1 VTQPAADE
9 SAVAPGQLAEDVRL
23 LLDAS
28 HDAIITMDG
37 DGRIAAWNLRATEMF
52 GWTADEARGRQVA
65 DLLVPPELRKAHIA
79 GFKRR
84 LAESGGSIGVH
95 AFPAM
100 RRDGSRLPVE
110 IGVSFLH
117 TRRGPLFVSF
127 VRDIT
132 ERVTDRLRQK
142 ELQRANEMTQLVI
155 QNTGLA
161 VAIFSLNGT
170 FLQANDRACEVL
182 GYTRPELAELT
193 LLDIAAPEDRKRA
206 ASVLARTTDSGTPIS
221 NIELTVCRKDG
232 ERRLVAFGLSPV
244 MEDGYVNSFV
254 GAGEDI
260 TERNRTQEALA
271 NTQRLEALGALAGG
285 VAHDFNNLLMAI
297 LGNVAVMR
305 TLPPGDPQLDEAL
318 DDIDAAGKQAA
329 ELARQMLAY
338 AGKANTLVTS
348 LDLST
353 LVLEMDALLRAVV
366 PRTVQVAISAASGL
380 GAMEGD
386 STQLRQVVLNIAVN
400 AAEAIGT
407 GTGTIS
413 VSTGNA
419 NLDAEGVARCVG
431 GDAAMPG
438 SYVYVRVSDD
448 GPGMDQETRLRVFD
462 PFFSTRFA
470 GRGLGLASVF
480 GIVRGHNGL
489 LEVQS
494 APGEG
499 ATFTVYFPVAM

>member
-1 VTQPAADE
+1 MLEPA
-9 SAVAPGQLAEDVRL
+9 QLAEDVRL

-28 HDAIITMDG
+28 HDAIITMDA
-37 DGRIAAWNLRATEMF
+37 DGRIVAWNFRATQMF
-52 GWTADEARGRQVA
+52 GWTAEEARGKQVSE
-65 DLLVPPELRKAHIA
+65 LLVPPELRQAHIA

-84 LAESGGSIGVH
+84 LAKPDGSLGVH
-95 AFPAM
+95 EFPAV

-110 IGVSFLH
+110 IGLSLLR

-170 FLQANDRACEVL
+170 FLQANERACELL
-182 GYTRPELAELT
+182 GYSRQELAGLT
-193 LLDIAAPEDRKRA
+193 ILDVAAAEDRDRA
-206 ASVLARTTDSGTPIS
+206 AAVLARATDSGEPVS

-232 ERRLVAFGLSPV
+232 DRRLVSFGLSPV
-244 MEDGYVNSFV
+244 MEDGYVSSFV

-260 TERNRTQEALA
+260 TERTRTQEALA
-271 NTQRLEALGALAGG
+271 NTQKLESLGALAGG

-305 TLPPGDPQLDEAL
+305 TLPPGDAQFTEAL

-338 AGKANTLVTS
+338 AGKANTLVTR

-366 PRTVQVAISAASGL
+366 PRTVQVVINAAPGVGAI
-380 GAMEGD
+380 EGD

-407 GTGTIS
+407 GSGTIS
-413 VSTGNA
+413 VSTGEA
-419 NLDAEGVARCVG
+419 NLDAESAARCVG

-438 SYVYVRVSDD
+438 AYVYVRISDD
-448 GPGMDQETRLRVFD
+448 GPGMDQDTRLRVFD

-494 APGEG
+494 APGDG
-499 ATFTVYFPVAM
+499 ATFTVYFPVAR